1 MNLFELFVKID
12 ANTDGVEKGIKQA
25 QKTTEQYRKDVMNLA
40 QTYKKQG
47 MDMSS
52 AMKRA
57 YSEIDK
63 SQYQTANNSKSDSKK
78 FALNWENAG
87 NKISGIASKIGSGL
101 KVAAKIGTAA
111 IGVAAAGITALT
123 TTAVKNYAEYEQLVG
138 GVDTLFKSASKKVQG
153 YAAEAYKTAG
163 MSANDYME
171 SATAFSATLINSL
184 GGDTEK
190 AAEYA
195 NRAMISMSDNA
206 NKMGNSMESIV
217 LTYQSLSRGNFAMLD
232 NLKLGYGGTKAELQ
246 RLIKD
251 ASTYTDVQKEMGI
264 TVDASSMSFDNIVN
278 AIAVVQGKLGIAG
291 ATSQEAAT
299 TISGS
304 LISMKAAWT
313 NLVTGIA
320 DENAD
325 FNGLINNMVESVST
339 FAENILPRIEQALSG
354 IGALIEG
361 LAPKISEKLPELI
374 STVLPNLVLGLETLL
389 TSAVAVLPSL
399 LDTVLNTAV
408 PSMLSGFETIW
419 SVLLANLPSVIE
431 TLASGLQTA
440 LPLLIEAVIS
450 VVGKIA
456 EALPETISTLTE
468 VLPELFSA
476 ISEALL
482 TDGLPALVEIAVEL
496 IKGLAQAFPDI
507 ASALTE
513 ILPDFYSALIPAVI
527 ESIPILIA
535 ALPSILAELFQ
546 ALPSILLIGFL
557 AGNPLGLLFSAIY
570 SILRDNWEGIKTFF
584 SETIPQIVADIVAWF
599 ESLPE
604 KIGFIIGSVIKFFM
618 DLPENI
624 RTWLSEAIQKI
635 KDWISNMKSTV
646 QEKVPEII
654 DKIKGFFEDLPDK
667 IKQVGKDIVNGLWNG
682 INGGWTW
689 LKNKVN
695 NLVNGLVSGVK
706 KGLGIASPSKVF
718 KRLGKWTAEGYG
730 IGFED
735 EFANV
740 KDDIEGDFSNLI
752 TDTDYGITTS
762 STSVSDFGGGSSVYG
777 RGVSQSVNVT
787 VGIDDSANAMGLAR
801 ALLPFL
807 KIAEKEVYA

>member
-1 MNLFELFVKID
+1 MNLFELFVKV
-12 ANTDGVEKGIKQA
+12 GVDDQA
-25 QKTTEQYRKDVMNLA
+25 SGNL
-40 QTYKKQG
+40 
-47 MDMSS
+47 
-52 AMKRA
+52 
-57 YSEIDK
+57 E
-63 SQYQTANNSKSDSKK
+63 
-78 FALNWENAG
+78 
-87 NKISGIASKIGSGL
+87 KISSKLGKGL
-101 KVAAKIGTAA
+101 KTAAKIGTVA
-111 IGVAAAGITALT
+111 ISAAASGITALT
-123 TTAVKNYAEYEQLVG
+123 TMAVKNYAEYEQLVG
-138 GVDTLFKSASKKVQG
+138 GVDTLFKNASKKVQG

-171 SATAFSATLINSL
+171 NATAFSATLINSL

-206 NKMGNSMESIV
+206 NKMGTSIDSIV
-217 LTYQSLSRGNFAMLD
+217 QTYQSLSRGNMAMLD
-232 NLKLGYGGTKAELQ
+232 NLKLGYGGTKSELE

-251 ASTYTDVQKEMGI
+251 ASTYTDIQKEMGI

-389 TSAVAVLPSL
+389 SSAVAVLPSL

-408 PSMLSGFETIW
+408 PSMLSSIETIW
-419 SVLLANLPSVIE
+419 SALLANLPSIIE

-440 LPLLIEAVIS
+440 LPLLIATAIS
-450 VVGKIA
+450 LVGQIG
-456 EALPETISTLTE
+456 EALPKVISSITSVLPDLFSA
-468 VLPELFSA
+468 VADALLADGLPEL
-476 ISEALL
+476 
-482 TDGLPALVEIAVEL
+482 VKIAVEL
-496 IKGLAQAFPDI
+496 IKGLAQSFPEI

-513 ILPDFYSALIPAVI
+513 ILPDFYSALIPAI
-527 ESIPILIA
+527 ISSIPILIE
-535 ALPSILAELFQ
+535 ALPSILAELFT

-557 AGNPLGLLFSAIY
+557 AGNPLGLMFAAIY
-570 SILRDNWEGIKTFF
+570 SILRDNLEGIKTFF
-584 SETIPQIVADIVAWF
+584 SETIPQIVADIGAWL

-604 KIGFIIGSVIKFFM
+604 KIGFIVGSVIKFFM

-624 RTWLSEAIQKI
+624 RTWLWETINKI
-635 KDWISNMKSTV
+635 KEWIANMKSTV
-646 QEKVPEII
+646 QQKVPEII
-654 DKIKGFFEDLPDK
+654 SKITGFFDGLPGK
-667 IKQVGKDIVNGLWNG
+667 IKQVGKNIVDGLWNG
-682 INGGWTW
+682 ISSGWTW

-695 NLVNGLVSGVK
+695 NLVNSLVSGVK
-706 KGLGIASPSKVF
+706 KGLGIKSPSRVF
-718 KRLGKWTAEGYG
+718 RDQIGKQMALGLG
-730 IGFED
+730 IGWEN

-740 KDDIEGDFSNLI
+740 KDDIEGDFANLV
-752 TDTDYGITTS
+752 TDADYGITTS

-777 RGVSQSVNVT
+777 RGGSQSVNVT

-807 KIAEKEVYA
+807 KVAEKEVYA

>member
-1 MNLFELFVKID
+1 M
-12 ANTDGVEKGIKQA
+12 
-25 QKTTEQYRKDVMNLA
+25 
-40 QTYKKQG
+40 
-47 MDMSS
+47 
-52 AMKRA
+52 
-57 YSEIDK
+57 
-63 SQYQTANNSKSDSKK
+63 
-78 FALNWENAG
+78 
-87 NKISGIASKIGSGL
+87 
-101 KVAAKIGTAA
+101 
-111 IGVAAAGITALT
+111 
-123 TTAVKNYAEYEQLVG
+123 
-138 GVDTLFKSASKKVQG
+138 
-153 YAAEAYKTAG
+153 
-163 MSANDYME
+163 
-171 SATAFSATLINSL
+171 
-184 GGDTEK
+184 
-190 AAEYA
+190 
-195 NRAMISMSDNA
+195 
-206 NKMGNSMESIV
+206 
-217 LTYQSLSRGNFAMLD
+217 
-232 NLKLGYGGTKAELQ
+232 YGGTKSELE

-304 LISMKAAWT
+304 LNSMKAAWT

-325 FNGLINNMVESVST
+325 FDGLINNMVESVVT
-339 FAENILPRIEQALSG
+339 FADNLMPRIQQALSG
-354 IGALIEG
+354 VGALVEG
-361 LAPKISEKLPELI
+361 LAPQIAEKLPELI
-374 STVLPNLVLGLETLL
+374 STVLPNLVSGLETLL
-389 TSAVAVLPSL
+389 TSVASVLPSL
-399 LDTVLNTAV
+399 LDTVLNTAM

-419 SVLLANLPSVIE
+419 SVLLENLPTIIE
-431 TLASGLQTA
+431 TLASGLETA
-440 LPLLIEAVIS
+440 LPLLIETMIS

-654 DKIKGFFEDLPDK
+654 NKIKGFFEDLPDK

-752 TDTDYGITTS
+752 TDADYGITTS
-762 STSVSDFGGGSSVYG
+762 STSVSDFSGGSSVYG
-777 RGVSQSVNVT
+777 RGGSQSVNVT